1 MIKDDLF
8 LSNLGEYC
16 IDELKKIG
24 STSSEVIVAHSI
36 SDDMLQR
43 NGKIEEVT
51 RSEDISIGLTAYIG
65 ERKSSISTSN
75 LTKNNIQQAIVRC
88 YEMAKNTPEDKYC
101 GLPESHNIENDQV
114 DLDLFDGSIISFETK
129 KDYISQCEA
138 EALEQKKI
146 VNSNG
151 VSFTEAKSNFILKN
165 SNGFSNGQKSSI
177 FSISCDVVAK
187 ENGSM
192 ERDYE
197 YSSKRFFCDLMKPKL
212 IGKIAAERASARL
225 SPKKIESFNGP
236 VVFEPRVSSSFLSHL
251 ISSISGHNLARKVSF
266 INGDIGEILFK
277 EGINVI
283 DDPLIKKGLGS
294 RNFDS
299 EGVNCKKLEL
309 IKNGKLNQIILDT
322 YSGKMLNKKSNG
334 RCGGTTN
341 CYFENGNLTK
351 TDLIKD
357 IRKGVYITELFG
369 SGFNSVTGDFSKGG
383 SGFLIENGEVTYPI
397 SEITVAGNIK
407 NMFKEIR
414 LANDLEFKSRINSP
428 TIRIDNISI
437 AGK

>member
-1 MIKDDLF
+1 MVKDDLF
-8 LSNLGEYC
+8 LNNLGEYC

-101 GLPESHNIENDQV
+101 GLPENHNIEKDQV
-114 DLDLFDGSIISFETK
+114 DLDLFDDSIISFETK

-187 ENGSM
+187 EKESM

-212 IGKIAAERASARL
+212 IGKVAAERASARL
-225 SPKKIESFNGP
+225 SPKKIDSFNGP

-322 YSGKMLNKKSNG
+322 YSSKMLNKKSNG

-357 IRKGVYITELFG
+357 IKKGVYITELFG

-407 NMFKEIR
+407 NMFKEII

>member
-1 MIKDDLF
+1 MVKDDLF
-8 LSNLGEYC
+8 LNNLGEYC

-236 VVFEPRVSSSFLSHL
+236 VVFEPRVSSGFLSHL

-407 NMFKEIR
+407 NMFKEII

-428 TIRIDNISI
+428 TIRIDNITI

>member
-1 MIKDDLF
+1 MVKDDLF
-8 LSNLGEYC
+8 LNNLGEYC
-16 IDELKKIG
+16 IEELKKIG

-75 LTKNNIQQAIVRC
+75 LTKNNIQQAIIRC

-101 GLPESHNIENDQV
+101 GLPESHNIEKDQV
-114 DLDLFDGSIISFETK
+114 DLDLFDDSIISFETK

-407 NMFKEIR
+407 NMFKEII

>member
-1 MIKDDLF
+1 MVKDDLF
-8 LSNLGEYC
+8 LNNLGEYC

-43 NGKIEEVT
+43 NGKIEEVI
-51 RSEDISIGLTAYIG
+51 RSEDISIGLTVYIG

-101 GLPESHNIENDQV
+101 GLPESHNIEKDQV
-114 DLDLFDGSIISFETK
+114 DLDLFDDSIISFETK

-151 VSFTEAKSNFILKN
+151 ISFTEAKSNFILKN

-187 ENGSM
+187 EEESM

-212 IGKIAAERASARL
+212 IGKIAAERASAKL
-225 SPKKIESFNGP
+225 SPKKIDSFNGP

-357 IRKGVYITELFG
+357 IRKGVYITELFS

-407 NMFKEIR
+407 NMFKEIV

>member
-1 MIKDDLF
+1 MVKDDLF
-8 LSNLGEYC
+8 LNNLGEYC

-101 GLPESHNIENDQV
+101 GLPENHNIEKDQV
-114 DLDLFDGSIISFETK
+114 DLDLFDDSIISFETK

-266 INGDIGEILFK
+266 INGDIGEILFE

-407 NMFKEIR
+407 NMFKEII

>member
-1 MIKDDLF
+1 MVKDDLF
-8 LSNLGEYC
+8 LNNLGEYC
-16 IDELKKIG
+16 IEELKKIG

-65 ERKSSISTSN
+65 GKKSSISTSN

-101 GLPESHNIENDQV
+101 GLPESHNIEKDQV
-114 DLDLFDGSIISFETK
+114 DLDLFDDSIISFETK

-187 ENGSM
+187 EKESM

-212 IGKIAAERASARL
+212 IGKVAAERASARL
-225 SPKKIESFNGP
+225 SPKKIDSFNGP
-236 VVFEPRVSSSFLSHL
+236 VIFEPRVSSSFLSHL

-266 INGDIGEILFK
+266 ISGDIGEILFK

-383 SGFLIENGEVTYPI
+383 CGFLIENGEVTYPI

-407 NMFKEIR
+407 NMFKEII

>member
-1 MIKDDLF
+1 MVKDDLF
-8 LSNLGEYC
+8 LNNLGEYC
-16 IDELKKIG
+16 IEELKKIG

-101 GLPESHNIENDQV
+101 GLPESHNIEKDQV
-114 DLDLFDGSIISFETK
+114 DLDLFDDSIISFETK

-187 ENGSM
+187 EKESM

-212 IGKIAAERASARL
+212 IGKVAAERASARL
-225 SPKKIESFNGP
+225 SPKKIDSFNGP

-266 INGDIGEILFK
+266 INGDIGEILFR

-309 IKNGKLNQIILDT
+309 IKNGKLNEIILDT
-322 YSGKMLNKKSNG
+322 YSSKMLNKKSNG

-369 SGFNSVTGDFSKGG
+369 SGFKSVTGDFSKGG

-407 NMFKEIR
+407 NMFKEIK
-414 LANDLEFKSRINSP
+414 LANDLEFKLRINSP

>member
-1 MIKDDLF
+1 MVKDDLF
-8 LSNLGEYC
+8 LNNLGEYC

-75 LTKNNIQQAIVRC
+75 LTKNNIQQAIIRC

-101 GLPESHNIENDQV
+101 GLPESHNIEKDQV
-114 DLDLFDGSIISFETK
+114 DLDLFDDSIISFETK

-187 ENGSM
+187 ENESM

-225 SPKKIESFNGP
+225 SPKKIDSFNGP

-383 SGFLIENGEVTYPI
+383 SGFLIENGKITYPI

-407 NMFKEIR
+407 NMFKEII
-414 LANDLEFKSRINSP
+414 LANDLEFKYRINSP

>member
-1 MIKDDLF
+1 MVKDDLF
-8 LSNLGEYC
+8 LNNLGEYC

-101 GLPESHNIENDQV
+101 GLPESHNIEKDQV
-114 DLDLFDGSIISFETK
+114 DLDLFDDSIISFETK

-138 EALEQKKI
+138 EALKQKKI

-177 FSISCDVVAK
+177 FSISSDVVAK

-266 INGDIGEILFK
+266 INGDIGEILF
-277 EGINVI
+277 EESINVI

-299 EGVNCKKLEL
+299 EGVNCEKLQL

-322 YSGKMLNKKSNG
+322 YSSKMLNKKSNG

-357 IRKGVYITELFG
+357 IKKGVYITELFG

-407 NMFKEIR
+407 NMFKEII

>member
-1 MIKDDLF
+1 MVKDDLF
-8 LSNLGEYC
+8 LNNLGEYC

-75 LTKNNIQQAIVRC
+75 LTKNNIQQAIIRC

-101 GLPESHNIENDQV
+101 GLPENHNIEKDQV
-114 DLDLFDGSIISFETK
+114 DLDLFDDSIISFETK
-129 KDYISQCEA
+129 KDYISKCEA
-138 EALEQKKI
+138 EALEQKRI

-407 NMFKEIR
+407 NMFKEII

>member
-1 MIKDDLF
+1 MVKDDLF
-8 LSNLGEYC
+8 LNNLGEYC

-65 ERKSSISTSN
+65 GKKSSISTSN

-101 GLPESHNIENDQV
+101 GLPESHNIEKDQV
-114 DLDLFDGSIISFETK
+114 DLDLFDDSIISFETK

-165 SNGFSNGQKSSI
+165 SNGFSNGQKSSM

-187 ENGSM
+187 EEESM

-212 IGKIAAERASARL
+212 IGKVAAERASARL
-225 SPKKIESFNGP
+225 SPKKIDSFNGP

-407 NMFKEIR
+407 NMFKEIK

>member
-1 MIKDDLF
+1 MVKDDLF
-8 LSNLGEYC
+8 LNNLGEYC
-16 IDELKKIG
+16 IEELKKIG

-36 SDDMLQR
+36 SADMLQR

-65 ERKSSISTSN
+65 GKKSSISTSN

-101 GLPESHNIENDQV
+101 GLPESHNIEKDQV
-114 DLDLFDGSIISFETK
+114 DLDLFDDSIISFETK

-187 ENGSM
+187 EKESM

-212 IGKIAAERASARL
+212 IGKVAAERASARL
-225 SPKKIESFNGP
+225 SPKKIDSFNGP

-266 INGDIGEILFK
+266 ISGDIGEILFK

-407 NMFKEIR
+407 NMFKEII

>member
-1 MIKDDLF
+1 MVKDDLF
-8 LSNLGEYC
+8 LNNLGEYC

-75 LTKNNIQQAIVRC
+75 LTKNNIQQAIIRC

-101 GLPESHNIENDQV
+101 GLPENHNIEKDQV
-114 DLDLFDGSIISFETK
+114 DLDLFDDSIISFETK

-138 EALEQKKI
+138 EALEQKRI

-322 YSGKMLNKKSNG
+322 YSSKMLNKKSNG

-407 NMFKEIR
+407 NMFKEII

>member
-1 MIKDDLF
+1 MLKDNSF
-8 LSNLGEYC
+8 LNNLGEYC

-24 STSSEVIVAHSI
+24 ATNSEVIVAHSI
-36 SDDMLQR
+36 SEDMLQR
-43 NGKIEEVT
+43 NGKIEEVV

-65 ERKSSISTSN
+65 QKKSSISTSN
-75 LTKNNIQQAIVRC
+75 LTKNNIKQAVIRC

-101 GLPESHNIENDQV
+101 GLPNNNLEKNHI
-114 DLDLFDGSIISFETK
+114 DLDLFDNSIISYESK
-129 KDYISQCEA
+129 KNYISECEA
-138 EALEQKKI
+138 EALGQKKI
-146 VNSNG
+146 FNSNG

-165 SNGFSNGQKSSI
+165 SNGFSNGRRSSI
-177 FSISCDVVAK
+177 FSVSCDVVAK
-187 ENGSM
+187 EEESM

-197 YSSKRFFCDLMKPKL
+197 YSSKRFFCDLTKPKD
-212 IGKIAAERASARL
+212 IGKIAAIRASTRL
-225 SPKKIESFNGP
+225 SPRKINSFAGP
-236 VVFEPRVSSSFLSHL
+236 AVFEPRVSSSFLSHL

-266 INGDIGEILFK
+266 IKGDIGEILFQ
-277 EGINVI
+277 ENINVI

-299 EGVNCKKLEL
+299 EGVDCKKLEL
-309 IKNGKLNQIILDT
+309 IKKGKLNEIILDT
-322 YSGKMLNKKSNG
+322 YSSKMLNKKSNG

-341 CYFENGNLTK
+341 CYFENGKITK

-357 IRKGVYITELFG
+357 IKKGVYITELFG

-383 SGFLIENGEVTYPI
+383 SGFLIENGEITYPI

-407 NMFKEIR
+407 DMFKEML
-414 LANDLEFKSRINSP
+414 LANDLEFKSRTNSP
-428 TIRIDNISI
+428 TIRINNVSI

>member
-1 MIKDDLF
+1 MLKDNSF
-8 LSNLGEYC
+8 LNNLGEYC

-24 STSSEVIVAHSI
+24 ASNSEVIVAHSI
-36 SDDMLQR
+36 SEDMLQR

-51 RSEDISIGLTAYIG
+51 RSEDISIGLTTYIG
-65 ERKSSISTSN
+65 QKKSSISTSN
-75 LTKNNIQQAIVRC
+75 LTKNNIKQAIVRC

-101 GLPESHNIENDQV
+101 GLPENSNIKKNHV
-114 DLDLFDGSIISFETK
+114 DLDLFDNSIISYEAK
-129 KDYISQCEA
+129 KDYISECEA
-138 EALEQKKI
+138 EALAQKKI
-146 VNSNG
+146 FNSNG

-165 SNGFSNGQKSSI
+165 SNGFSSGRMSSI
-177 FSISCDVVAK
+177 FSVSCDVLAK
-187 ENGSM
+187 EEESM

-197 YSSKRFFCDLMKPKL
+197 YSSKRFFCDLTKPKD
-212 IGKIAAERASARL
+212 IGRIAAERASARL
-225 SPKKIESFNGP
+225 SPKKINSFTGP
-236 VVFEPRVSSSFLSHL
+236 AVFEPRVSSSFLSHL

-266 INGDIGEILFK
+266 IKGDIGEILFQ
-277 EGINVI
+277 ENINVI

-299 EGVNCKKLEL
+299 EGVDCEKLEL
-309 IKNGKLNQIILDT
+309 IKKGKLNEIILDT
-322 YSGKMLNKKSNG
+322 YSSKMLNKKSNG

-341 CYFENGNLTK
+341 CYFENGKLKK

-357 IRKGVYITELFG
+357 IKKGVYITELFG

-383 SGFLIENGEVTYPI
+383 SGFLIENGGLTYPI

-407 NMFKEIR
+407 NMFKEII
-414 LANDLEFKSRINSP
+414 LANDLEFKSRTNSP
-428 TIRIDNISI
+428 TIKINNLSI